1 MAGTYTIGEKK
12 TRPGVYHRYENAG
25 GLQTAGATNGIGAAV
40 VRASW
45 GPLNKVIE
53 FEPATSVEAVFGTAG
68 TTDLNTMREGYGI
81 DQVRETMTV
90 GELMNFLA
98 QYDEDT
104 PVFLSFD
111 NGYTYGGIT
120 EQRFEEDYGTEEEEN

>member
-1 MAGTYTIGEKK
+1 MKK
-12 TRPGVYHRYENAG
+12 LT
-25 GLQTAGATNGIGAAV
+25 
-40 VRASW
+40 
-45 GPLNKVIE
+45 
-53 FEPATSVEAVFGTAG
+53 
-68 TTDLNTMREGYGI
+68 LNTMREGYGI

-98 QYDEDT
+98 QYDDDT